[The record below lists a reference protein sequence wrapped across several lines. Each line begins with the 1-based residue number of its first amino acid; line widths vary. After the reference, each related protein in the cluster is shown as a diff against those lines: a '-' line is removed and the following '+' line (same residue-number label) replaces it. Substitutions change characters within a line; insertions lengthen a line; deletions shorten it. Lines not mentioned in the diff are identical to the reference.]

1 MTSQPGTQ
9 KNAMHILPKFS
20 RSKSNQAMKLI
31 NRIEYNMRNIFL
43 EKSCSKY
50 GVETISRTFSKN
62 LKLSLS
68 LDK

>member
-50 GVETISRTFSKN
+50 GGETITKPFSK
-62 LKLSLS
+62 KSILSIS
-68 LDK
+68 LNQ